1 MVYERGIIYKIV
13 DSEEKEAYYGS
24 TIQTLSTRM
33 NEHRRDYKRWKK
45 TGERRMVASYH
56 MFETYGMEHCSIVL
70 VEEYP
75 CNSRGELHRREG
87 EYIRSNE
94 CCNKQVAGRTLIE
107 HYQDNKEKIREK
119 HKEHYQKNRE
129 EALARNKRW
138 REANKERMKEL
149 NKQWLEANRDKKNE
163 RERIR
168 YKTKKEQ
175 VLQDRSLLPEI
186 PNPSPSLP
194 AIVFSSEPI

>member
-1 MVYERGIIYKIV
+1 MVYERGIIYKII
-13 DSEEKEAYYGS
+13 DDEEKEAYYGS
-24 TIQTLSTRM
+24 TVQTLPTRM
-33 NEHRRDYKRWKK
+33 SEHKRDYKRWKK
-45 TGERRMVASYH
+45 TGETRMVASFH

-75 CNSRGELHRREG
+75 CNSRRELHRREG
-87 EYIRSNE
+87 EYILSNE
-94 CCNKQVAGRTLIE
+94 CCNKQVAGRTLTE

-129 EALARNKRW
+129 ETLARNKRW

-175 VLQDRSLLPEI
+175 ELQDRSLMPEM
-186 PNPSPSLP
+186 PNPSLYLNP
-194 AIVFSSEPI
+194 IVFSSEQT